1 MTGGDGRLSI
11 PPYGTSTPAVVNV
24 TCVCGRWYA
33 VITDEPD
40 AGGAQ
45 LLERAGAQGVMVVD
59 ARREPFKRCACD
71 EALDFT
77 TEAVGALM

>member
-1 MTGGDGRLSI
+1 MLSGDGRLSI

-24 TCVCGRWYA
+24 TCVCSRRYA

-45 LLERAGAQGVMVVD
+45 LLELAGAQGVTIVD
-59 ARREPFKRCACD
+59 ARQEPFKLCD
-71 EALDFT
+71 CGEALDFS

>member
-24 TCVCGRWYA
+24 TCVCSRRYA
-33 VITDEPD
+33 VITGEPD
-40 AGGAQ
+40 AGGAR
-45 LLERAGAQGVMVVD
+45 LLELAGAQGVTVVD
-59 ARREPFKRCACD
+59 ARQEPFKLCACG

-77 TEAVGALM
+77 TEAAGALM